1 MRELR
6 FTKFPF
12 KLQEERF
19 STLVGKRK
27 FDILF
32 IVFSP
37 YHYKRDD
44 VHLSFSKDN
53 YQYTR
58 SIEWV
63 LLRKITL

>member
-19 STLVGKRK
+19 STLVGERK

-53 YQYTR
+53 YQY
-58 SIEWV
+58 EV
-63 LLRKITL
+63 H